1 MNQETAASPEKKKFD
16 AYCLILGF
24 TGALGSGCTFLAV
37 GIKKKLESHGHYY
50 RISQFLEEEAD
61 KLGIEKTVPN
71 LQTLGD
77 NLRLKHG
84 NSVLVEKCL
93 DKIRQEDQEAPFSSD
108 EETVILID
116 GIKNGGEVKY
126 LRQFPNFY
134 LISVHADRHIR
145 QERLVGESAY
155 YRRFNT
161 EEDFITADKRD
172 EQEDFINGQQIKR
185 CNYLSD
191 IIVDNSTNL
200 PEVKAIERDEFYNNF
215 INNYIHPMRKVRKGE
230 KAHDR
235 PPKIEETLMT
245 MAYCASKRSS
255 CLKRQVGAIIACIR
269 KIKDEYPDANCD
281 RDERDPPFQVVSSG
295 YNDIPAGTP
304 CVFAEW
310 HGCYRDHLL
319 QEHAKVIKYCP
330 NCGQVLPEEIACPH
344 CGTQN
349 NNRTLECPQCGGDL
363 LADYQC
369 QNQKCKYKVFSVC
382 LPGKEAAPGNLLD
395 MCRALHAEEN
405 AILGLSGVVKSG
417 KGELVLYTTTFP
429 CNLCAN
435 KIIAAGI
442 KTVYYAEPYTMK
454 EAKELLDK
462 VGVVIKKFEGIK
474 SIAYF
479 RLYA

>member
-1 MNQETAASPEKKKFD
+1 MNAESKTISEKPRFD

-24 TGALGSGCTFLAV
+24 TGAIGSGCTFLATGV
-37 GIKKKLESHGHYY
+37 ENKLGIHGHYY
-50 RISQFLEEEAD
+50 RLSELLEEEAD
-61 KLGIEKTVPN
+61 KHGVEKTVQN

-84 NSVLVEKCL
+84 NSFLVEKCL
-93 DKIRQEDQEAPFSSD
+93 HKIKQKDQETPFSTD
-108 EETVILID
+108 DDTVILID

-134 LISVHADRHIR
+134 LISVHADRQIR
-145 QERLVGESAY
+145 QERLVGENASY
-155 YRRFNT
+155 KRFDT
-161 EEDFITADKRD
+161 EEDFIIADKRD
-172 EQEDFINGQQIKR
+172 EQEDFVNGQQIKR

-200 PEVKAIERDEFYNNF
+200 PEVKAIDRDKFFNNF

-255 CLKRQVGAIIACIR
+255 CLKRQVGAVIACIR
-269 KIKDEYPDANCD
+269 RIKDEYPKANCD
-281 RDERDPPFQVVSSG
+281 RDERDAPFQVVSSG

-304 CVFAEW
+304 CVFAHW
-310 HGCYRDHLL
+310 NGTGCYRDHLL
-319 QEHAKVIKYCP
+319 QDHARVIKCCP
-330 NCGQVLPEEIACPH
+330 NCGQVLPEKILCPH
-344 CGTQN
+344 CGAEN
-349 NNRTLECPQCGGDL
+349 ANRLIECPQCSGDL
-363 LADYQC
+363 LADYEC
-369 QNQKCKYKVFSVC
+369 QECKHKVFSVC
-382 LPGKEAAPGNLLD
+382 LPGEEAAPGNLLD

-405 AILGLSGVVKSG
+405 AILGLSSIAKSG
-417 KGELVLYTTTFP
+417 RGQLVLYTTTFP

-454 EAKELLDK
+454 ESKELLDK
-462 VGVVIKKFEGIK
+462 IGVDVKKFEGIK